1 MGSVRVLHVESG
13 RNLYGGARQ
22 VAYLVEGLAERG
34 VEAVVA
40 APPESGILQAL
51 PDTGV
56 TAAPTAMSGDLDAG
70 LVLRLRAL
78 IRAERPDLIHLHSR
92 RGADLY
98 GGLAGR
104 LAGVPT
110 VLSRRVDNPQSRLEV
125 TLKYHLFD
133 RVVTISRAIQ
143 DVVLA
148 QGVPPEKVVCIR
160 SAVRMPP
167 PATREEGIR
176 RIRQLMDGA
185 EGGGGAGAEGP
196 FVGMMAQFIERKGHD
211 LLLDA
216 VPEILQRHPGTVFLL
231 MGRGPLEDR
240 IKARV
245 ERMGLGHAVRLPG
258 FVPDLHA
265 IRGGLDLV
273 VHPAT
278 AEGLGVAVL
287 EASGSGL
294 PVVAGAHGG
303 LPEIVEDGVTGFL
316 VEPTDPT
323 ALAGAVDRLLSDPA
337 LRHRMGKAGSERVA
351 ELFSV
356 DRMVDEH
363 VALYRGLLGRQDG

>member
-1 MGSVRVLHVESG
+1 
-13 RNLYGGARQ
+13 
-22 VAYLVEGLAERG
+22 
-34 VEAVVA
+34 
-40 APPESGILQAL
+40 
-51 PDTGV
+51 
-56 TAAPTAMSGDLDAG
+56 
-70 LVLRLRAL
+70 
-78 IRAERPDLIHLHSR
+78 
-92 RGADLY
+92 
-98 GGLAGR
+98 
-104 LAGVPT
+104 
-110 VLSRRVDNPQSRLEV
+110 VDNPQSRLEV
-125 TLKYHLFD
+125 ALKYHLFD
-133 RVVTISRAIQ
+133 RVVTISRAIR
-143 DVVLA
+143 DVVLG

-160 SAVRMPP
+160 SAVRLPP
-167 PATREEGIR
+167 PATREEGVR
-176 RIRQLMDGA
+176 RIRQLLDVEEGAPGPGESA
-185 EGGGGAGAEGP
+185 EGARESALGRGP

-216 VPEILQRHPGTVFLL
+216 VPEILRRHPTTVFLL
-231 MGRGPLEDR
+231 MGRGPLKDR

-245 ERMGLGHAVRLPG
+245 DRMGLSRAVRLPG

-273 VHPAT
+273 VHPAI

-316 VEPTDPT
+316 VEPTDSA
-323 ALAGAVDRLLSDPA
+323 ALAEAVDRLLVDPA
-337 LRHRMGKAGSERVA
+337 LRDRMGAAGRRRVA

-363 VALYRGLLGRQDG
+363 VALYRELLGQDGG

>member
-1 MGSVRVLHVESG
+1 VKVLHVESG
-13 RNLYGGARQ
+13 RHLYGGARQ
-22 VAYLVEGLAERG
+22 VAYLVEGLAARG
-34 VEAVVA
+34 IEGVVA
-40 APPESGILQAL
+40 APPDSGILQAL

-56 TAAPTAMSGDLDAG
+56 TAAPTAMSGDLDPA
-70 LVLRLRAL
+70 LILRLRSL
-78 IRAERPDLIHLHSR
+78 IRTERPDLIHLHSR

-98 GGLAGR
+98 GGMAGR
-104 LAGVPT
+104 LAGIPT

-125 TLKYHLFD
+125 ALKYHLFD
-133 RVVTISRAIQ
+133 RVVTISRAIR

-160 SAVRMPP
+160 SAVRLPP
-167 PATREEGIR
+167 PGPREEAVR
-176 RIRQLMDGA
+176 RIRQLVGEA
-185 EGGGGAGAEGP
+185 GGLGEAAMEGP

-216 VPEILQRHPGTVFLL
+216 VPEILRRHPETVFLL
-231 MGRGPLEDR
+231 MGRGPLKDR
-240 IKARV
+240 IEARV
-245 ERMGLGHAVRLPG
+245 DRMGLGHAVRLPG
-258 FVPDLHA
+258 FVADLHV

-287 EASGSGL
+287 EASGSGI

-316 VEPTDPT
+316 VEPTDAA
-323 ALAGAVDRLLSDPA
+323 ALAEAVDRLLADPG
-337 LRHRMGKAGSERVA
+337 LRTRMGEAGRERVS

-363 VALYRGLLGRQDG
+363 VALYRELLGWEDG